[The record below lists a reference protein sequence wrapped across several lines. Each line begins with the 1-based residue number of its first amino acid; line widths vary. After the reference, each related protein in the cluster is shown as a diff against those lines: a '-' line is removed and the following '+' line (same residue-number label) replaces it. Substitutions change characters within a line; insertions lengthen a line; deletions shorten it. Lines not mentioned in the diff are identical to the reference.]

1 MKREERKEL
10 NKLCLKIRRSEKY
23 QKWRARVLKRDLK
36 YMAKEINLK
45 SLQVHH
51 ETPFREIL
59 LKYNIKSVKDA
70 EKCRELWIVKN
81 GATLTQGEHR
91 ILSLIERCRY
101 HTKGFFEAMDR
112 LLLEHLNREMKGKKK
127 R

>member
-1 MKREERKEL
+1 
-10 NKLCLKIRRSEKY
+10 
-23 QKWRARVLKRDLK
+23 
-36 YMAKEINLK
+36 MAQEINLK

-51 ETPFREIL
+51 ITPFREIL
-59 LKYNIKSVKDA
+59 LKHNIKSVEDA

-101 HTKGFFEAMDR
+101 HTTGFFEAIDK
-112 LLLEHLNREMKGKKK
+112 LLLEHLNREIKRQKK
-127 R
+127 